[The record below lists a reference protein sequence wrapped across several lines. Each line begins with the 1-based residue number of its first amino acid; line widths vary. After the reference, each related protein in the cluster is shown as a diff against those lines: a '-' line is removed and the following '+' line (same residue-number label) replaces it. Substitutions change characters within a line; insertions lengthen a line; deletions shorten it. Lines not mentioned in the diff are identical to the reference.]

1 MMKQTF
7 FKENIYLLS
16 FHRLYDKFND
26 KDKKEC
32 SLTETGVHI
41 MEKEVLL
48 DCRKVTLG
56 YENQSVVESLDFQV
70 QSGDYIAILGENGSG
85 KSTLIKGL
93 LGFIKP
99 LDGEIVRAA
108 HLMQGSIGYLPQ
120 QTEAQRD
127 FPATVQE
134 VVLSG
139 FLSAGKHRFYYTKE
153 EKKQALA
160 NMEKVQMDKLRRRSY
175 RELSGGQQ
183 QRVLLARALCAAEG
197 CIPGGASTNGQSER
211 TPASDRKSRLLVLD
225 EPVTGLDP
233 AATVELY
240 RILKELNEKENVTI
254 LMVSHDMGNA
264 LTEAGKILHLGN
276 GRSFFGTVESY
287 RHSDMS
293 RFLEGG
299 EEK

>member
-1 MMKQTF
+1 
-7 FKENIYLLS
+7 
-16 FHRLYDKFND
+16 
-26 KDKKEC
+26 
-32 SLTETGVHI
+32 
-41 MEKEVLL
+41 MEREVLL

-56 YENQSVVESLDFQV
+56 YENQSVVENLDFRV
-70 QSGDYIAILGENGSG
+70 ESGDYIVILGENGSG

-99 LDGEIVRAA
+99 LGGEIIRAPY
-108 HLMQGSIGYLPQ
+108 LIQGSIGYLPQ

-160 NMEKVQMDKLRRRSY
+160 NMEKVQITSLRRRSY

-197 CIPGGASTNGQSER
+197 GVLDESRDNRVSKP
-211 TPASDRKSRLLVLD
+211 RLLVLD

-233 AATVELY
+233 AATIELY
-240 RILKELNEKENVTI
+240 RILKDLNEKEKVTI
-254 LMVSHDMGNA
+254 LMVSHDMENA

-276 GRSFFGTVESY
+276 HKSFFGTVEDY

-299 EEK
+299 GK